1 MKHSVCHFGGR
12 VCFVVP
18 CAIRILTLT
27 LGILVVQ
34 HAAAARQPLK
44 IHRVGVLL
52 FTSQPL
58 AMEELRQGLHELGY
72 VEGRSLTLEVRS
84 AEGYVER
91 LADLATELVR
101 LPVDL
106 IVAHTTPAVR
116 AAQLATTTIPIVA
129 AVMTD
134 PVRVGSA
141 DSLAYPGGNIT
152 GSFASRLEVQAKRL
166 ELLKEA
172 LPGVTRVAV
181 LLAEG
186 HSGNQAWRTAL
197 ERIARELGVKLH
209 PVEVYGPDD
218 LERALSVIAHGQ
230 AEALVVSDAV
240 QLGLHAKRI
249 GDFIIE
255 HRLPTIGASR
265 QPSYLMAYW
274 VRSDLLWRRAA
285 VFIDKIRR
293 VPGQATSPWSRPI
306 SSCWSSTSRLPRH
319 SGSRCPRTSSSWQ
332 TRSSSRYR
340 ISAGKLPSGIVV
352 DQVVRNRPFFGLLR
366 VAHLMILSAWNST
379 ICGMLRPSL
388 CAVCRLMINSNFSGC
403 STGMS
408 NGSSLLQFYP
418 HTGRHPCPRCC
429 SRDHRPSCTR
439 FRVVRTRTDRG

>member
-1 MKHSVCHFGGR
+1 MKYSGFHLGGR
-12 VCFVVP
+12 VCFVAP
-18 CAIRILTLT
+18 CALRLLTLT
-27 LGILVVQ
+27 LGILVAQ
-34 HAAAARQPLK
+34 HATAARQPLK

-58 AMEELRQGLHELGY
+58 AMEELRQGLHALGY

-197 ERIARELGVKLH
+197 ERTARELGVKLH

-240 QLGLHAKRI
+240 QLGLYAKRI
-249 GDFIIE
+249 GDFILE

-265 QPSYLMAYW
+265 QLSYLMAYS
-274 VRSDLLWRRAA
+274 VRVDLLWRRAA
-285 VFIDKIRR
+285 VFIDKILKGAR
-293 VPGQATSPWSRPI
+293 PGDLPMEQAYKFVLVI
-306 SSCWSSTSRLPRH
+306 NLK
-319 SGSRCPRTSSSWQ
+319 
-332 TRSSSRYR
+332 
-340 ISAGKLPSGIVV
+340 IAKALGITM
-352 DQVVRNRPFFGLLR
+352 PPHLL
-366 VAHLMILSAWNST
+366 VLADEVMK
-379 ICGMLRPSL
+379 
-388 CAVCRLMINSNFSGC
+388 
-403 STGMS
+403 
-408 NGSSLLQFYP
+408 
-418 HTGRHPCPRCC
+418 
-429 SRDHRPSCTR
+429 
-439 FRVVRTRTDRG
+439 